1 VDFLEVISELV
12 VGTRQA
18 LPEICEVISRDGLP
32 APDRL
37 DPAHWLVVA
46 LHDE

>member
-18 LPEICEVISRDGLP
+18 LPKISEVIGSHGLP
-32 APDRL
+32 AANRL
-37 DPAHWLVVA
+37 DPAHWLSVA